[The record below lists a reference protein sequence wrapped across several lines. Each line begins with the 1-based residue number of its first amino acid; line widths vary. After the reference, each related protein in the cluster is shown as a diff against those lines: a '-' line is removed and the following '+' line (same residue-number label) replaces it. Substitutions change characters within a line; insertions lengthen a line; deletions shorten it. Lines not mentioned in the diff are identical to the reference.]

1 MILQPLT
8 MTPRQGG
15 KWADQTSSH
24 ELEAE
29 LLKRSAKA
37 KKSNSLLLSLSLSH
51 YRINAASSYNT
62 VLKVTVDRKSN
73 NDIHG

>member
-1 MILQPLT
+1 M
-8 MTPRQGG
+8 
-15 KWADQTSSH
+15 DQTSPH

-37 KKSNSLLLSLSLSH
+37 KKSNSLLLSPSLSLSLPH